1 MEVVAVVCEDV
12 GGKTRPDARRSARTA
27 MIKAAQIAFGA
38 AVIECALLNASHAGV
53 GVFLKAPAD
62 VPDLATLRLPGGESR
77 PVRRRWQNGLLAGFE
92 FVGAAPQ
99 PLSAG

>member
-1 MEVVAVVCEDV
+1 
-12 GGKTRPDARRSARTA
+12 
-27 MIKAAQIAFGA
+27 
-38 AVIECALLNASHAGV
+38 
-53 GVFLKAPAD
+53 